1 MTTTS
6 PLAESALLPRPV
18 LATSPAPVRI
28 DEAQADVLERVANAM
43 RRHGIE
49 AIVVETPADAR
60 AAVLSIVPEGAEVHS
75 GKSKT
80 IEDLGLF
87 AELMESGRYDAIR
100 PRLFK
105 MDRATQA
112 REMRKLGAA
121 PDFELG
127 SVAAVTVDGAL
138 VSASATGNQLA
149 AYAGGAGRLVLVVG
163 SQKIVKDLDAALAR
177 IREVVL
183 PWENERVRERMGVD
197 TILAK
202 VLITYGEWIHDRT
215 TVILVR
221 EPIGI

>member
-18 LATSPAPVRI
+18 LAPLPAPALI
-28 DEAQADVLERVANAM
+28 DEPKPDVLERVAGAM
-43 RRHGIE
+43 RSHGIE
-49 AIVVETPADAR
+49 AIVVETAADAR

-87 AELMESGRYDAIR
+87 AELMESGRYDA
-100 PRLFK
+100 
-105 MDRATQA
+105 
-112 REMRKLGAA
+112 
-121 PDFELG
+121 
-127 SVAAVTVDGAL
+127 
-138 VSASATGNQLA
+138 
-149 AYAGGAGRLVLVVG
+149 
-163 SQKIVKDLDAALAR
+163 
-177 IREVVL
+177 
-183 PWENERVRERMGVD
+183 RMGVD
-197 TILAK
+197 TMLAK